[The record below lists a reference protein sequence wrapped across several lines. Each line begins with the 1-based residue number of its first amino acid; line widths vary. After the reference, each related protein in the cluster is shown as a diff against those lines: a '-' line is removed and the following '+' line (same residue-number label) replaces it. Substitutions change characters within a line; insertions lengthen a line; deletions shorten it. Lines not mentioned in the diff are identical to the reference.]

1 MLSCRGSDNDP
12 RSCGEMINNDRLWNN
27 LMTLGEIG
35 KHPDGGI
42 TRLAFTKE
50 DRYAISVVG
59 ALMKEAGLAVRE
71 DEVGNLI
78 GRREG
83 ENPNAPAVLI
93 GSHLDSVFNGGIFD
107 GSLGVL
113 AGIEVLQSMKEHGI
127 STKHPIEVC
136 VFRDEEGC
144 RFNFSLL
151 GSRGMAGTLQ
161 SENLGYKDNDGISLA
176 EAMSG
181 CGMNPEGF
189 SRAARRSDDVLA
201 YLELHVEQGK
211 VLECANL
218 PIGIVTGIASS
229 LRLMVTVIGKADH
242 AGATPMNLR
251 FDALTAAAL
260 IIGVVEKEARATQ
273 SAVGTVG
280 QIHAYPGGINIIP
293 EKVEFTVDLRDV
305 SAEVGQQLE
314 IKILSQAKDICDQR
328 GLTLQVDILQRVPPA
343 PCSPEI
349 INILADSCRELGITE
364 LQMPSG
370 AGHDAM
376 QMVNLC
382 PIGMI
387 FIRSQNG
394 ISHHP
399 AEWSTPEDCAM
410 GAQVLYQAVLKLAK

>member
-1 MLSCRGSDNDP
+1 
-12 RSCGEMINNDRLWNN
+12 MINADRLWKN
-27 LMTLGEIG
+27 LLDIGEIG
-35 KHPDGGI
+35 KNPDGGI

-50 DRYAISVVG
+50 DRQAIKMVE
-59 ALMKEAGLAVRE
+59 ALMKEAGLAVHE

-78 GRREG
+78 GRKEG
-83 ENPNAPAVLI
+83 EDSNAPAVLI

-113 AGIEVLQSMKEHGI
+113 AGIEVLQSMKENGI
-127 STKHPIEVC
+127 STKHPIEVY

-151 GSRGMAGTLQ
+151 GSRGMSGTLKL
-161 SENLGYKDNDGISLA
+161 ENLEYRDNEGISLA
-176 EAMSG
+176 EAMKS
-181 CGMNPEGF
+181 CGMNPKEF
-189 SRAARRSDDVLA
+189 FKASRRPDEIKA

-211 VLECANL
+211 VLECENL
-218 PIGIVTGIASS
+218 QVGVVTGIASS
-229 LRLMVTVIGKADH
+229 LRLMVTVTGKADH

-251 FDALTAAAL
+251 FDALAAAAQ
-260 IIGVVEKEARATQ
+260 IIGVVEKETRATK

-293 EKVEFTVDLRDV
+293 GRVEFTVDLRDV
-305 SAEVGQQLE
+305 SIKVAQQLE
-314 IKILSQAKDICDQR
+314 KSILSQAEDICTQR
-328 GLTLQVDILQRVPPA
+328 GLKLEVDFLQRVPPA

-349 INILADSCRELGITE
+349 IDTIAESCRELGIKE
-364 LQMPSG
+364 LHLPSG

-376 QMVNLC
+376 QVVNLC

-387 FIRSQNG
+387 FVRSQNG

-399 AEWSTPEDCAM
+399 AEWSTPEDCTA
-410 GAQVLYQAVLKLAK
+410 GAKVLYQTVLKLAE

>member
-1 MLSCRGSDNDP
+1 MLSCKGSDNNP
-12 RSCGEMINNDRLWNN
+12 IGSEARINKDRLWNN
-27 LMTLGEIG
+27 LMTVGEIG

-50 DRYAISVVG
+50 DRQAISVVG

-93 GSHLDSVFNGGIFD
+93 GSHLDSVFNGGVFD

-113 AGIEVLQSMKEHGI
+113 AGIEVLQTMQENGI

-161 SENLGYKDNDGISLA
+161 LENLGYKDNEGISLA

-181 CGMNPEGF
+181 CGMDPKEFSKASRRPE
-189 SRAARRSDDVLA
+189 DVMA

-211 VLECANL
+211 VLECADL
-218 PIGIVTGIASS
+218 PIGVVTGIAGS
-229 LRLMVTVIGKADH
+229 LRMMVTVTGKADH

-251 FDALTAAAL
+251 FDALTAAAQM
-260 IIGVVEKEARATQ
+260 IGIVETEARATQ

-280 QIHAYPGGINIIP
+280 QIHTYPGGINIIP
-293 EKVEFTVDLRDV
+293 ERVEFTVDLRDV
-305 SAEVGQQLE
+305 SAEVGLQLE
-314 IKILSQAKDICDQR
+314 NRILSQAKDICLQR
-328 GLTLQVDILQRVPPA
+328 GLTLQVEILQRVPPA
-343 PCSPEI
+343 PCSPEL
-349 INILADSCRELGITE
+349 INIIAESCRELGITE

-376 QMVNLC
+376 QIVNLC

-399 AEWSTPEDCAM
+399 AEWSTPEDCAQ
-410 GAQVLYQAVLKLAK
+410 GAQVLYQSVLKLAE

>member
-1 MLSCRGSDNDP
+1 
-12 RSCGEMINNDRLWNN
+12 MINADRLWKN
-27 LMTLGEIG
+27 LLDIGEIG
-35 KHPDGGI
+35 KNPDGGI

-50 DRYAISVVG
+50 DRQAIKMVED
-59 ALMKEAGLAVRE
+59 LMKEAGLAVHE

-78 GRREG
+78 GRKEG
-83 ENPNAPAVLI
+83 EDSNAPAVLI

-113 AGIEVLQSMKEHGI
+113 AGIEVLQSMTENGI
-127 STKHPIEVC
+127 STKHPIEVY

-151 GSRGMAGTLQ
+151 GSRGMSGTLKV
-161 SENLGYKDNDGISLA
+161 ENLEYRDNEGISLA
-176 EAMSG
+176 EAMKS
-181 CGMNPEGF
+181 CGMNPKEF
-189 SRAARRSDDVLA
+189 FKASRRPDEIKA

-211 VLECANL
+211 VLECENL
-218 PIGIVTGIASS
+218 QVGVVTGIASS
-229 LRLMVTVIGKADH
+229 LRLMVTVTGKADH

-251 FDALTAAAL
+251 FDALAAAAQ
-260 IIGVVEKEARATQ
+260 IIGVVEKETRATK

-293 EKVEFTVDLRDV
+293 GRVEFTVDLRDV
-305 SAEVGQQLE
+305 SIKVAQQLE
-314 IKILSQAKDICDQR
+314 KSILSQAEDICTQR
-328 GLTLQVDILQRVPPA
+328 GLKLEVDFLQRVPPA

-349 INILADSCRELGITE
+349 IDTIAESCRELGIEE
-364 LQMPSG
+364 LHLPSG

-376 QMVNLC
+376 QVVNLC

-387 FIRSQNG
+387 FVRSQNG

-399 AEWSTPEDCAM
+399 AEWSTPEDCTA
-410 GAQVLYQAVLKLAK
+410 GAKVLYQTVLKLAE

>member
-1 MLSCRGSDNDP
+1 
-12 RSCGEMINNDRLWNN
+12 MINADRLWKN
-27 LMTLGEIG
+27 LLDIGEIG
-35 KHPDGGI
+35 KNPDGGI

-50 DRYAISVVG
+50 DRQAIKMVE
-59 ALMKEAGLAVRE
+59 ALMKEAGLAVHE

-78 GRREG
+78 GRKEG
-83 ENPNAPAVLI
+83 EDSNAPAVLI

-113 AGIEVLQSMKEHGI
+113 AGIEVLQSMKENGI
-127 STKHPIEVC
+127 STKHPIEVY

-151 GSRGMAGTLQ
+151 GSRGMSGTLKL
-161 SENLGYKDNDGISLA
+161 ENLEYRDNEGISLA
-176 EAMSG
+176 KAMKS
-181 CGMNPEGF
+181 CGMNPKEF
-189 SRAARRSDDVLA
+189 FKASRRPDEIKA

-211 VLECANL
+211 VLECENL
-218 PIGIVTGIASS
+218 QVGVVTGIASS
-229 LRLMVTVIGKADH
+229 LRLMVTVTGKADH

-251 FDALTAAAL
+251 FDALAAAAQ
-260 IIGVVEKEARATQ
+260 IIGVVEKETRATK

-293 EKVEFTVDLRDV
+293 GRVEFTVDLRDV
-305 SAEVGQQLE
+305 SIKVAQQLE
-314 IKILSQAKDICDQR
+314 KSILSQAEDICTQR
-328 GLTLQVDILQRVPPA
+328 GLKLEVDFLQRVPPA

-349 INILADSCRELGITE
+349 IDTIAESCRELGIKE
-364 LQMPSG
+364 LHLPSG

-376 QMVNLC
+376 QVVNLC

-387 FIRSQNG
+387 FVRSQNG

-399 AEWSTPEDCAM
+399 AEWSTPEDCTA
-410 GAQVLYQAVLKLAK
+410 GAKVLYQTVLKLAE

>member
-1 MLSCRGSDNDP
+1 
-12 RSCGEMINNDRLWNN
+12 MINKDRLWNN
-27 LMTLGEIG
+27 LMNLGEIG
-35 KHPDGGI
+35 RNSDGGI

-50 DRYAISVVG
+50 DRQAIRMVG
-59 ALMKEAGLAVRE
+59 DLMKEAGLAVRE

-83 ENPNAPAVLI
+83 EEPNAPVVLI

-113 AGIEVLQSMKEHGI
+113 AGIEVLQSMKENSI

-136 VFRDEEGC
+136 AFRDEEGC

-151 GSRGMAGTLQ
+151 GSRGMTGTLKL
-161 SENLGYKDNDGISLA
+161 ENLGYKDNEGISLT
-176 EAMSG
+176 EAMKD
-181 CGMNPEGF
+181 CGMNPEEF
-189 SRAARRSDDVLA
+189 SKASRRPEEIKG

-218 PIGIVTGIASS
+218 PVGVVTGIASS
-229 LRLMVTVIGKADH
+229 LRLMVTVTGKADH

-251 FDALTAAAL
+251 FDALTAAAQ
-260 IIGVVEKEARATQ
+260 IIGVVEKETRATQ
-273 SAVGTVG
+273 SSVGTVG

-293 EKVEFTVDLRDV
+293 EKVEFTVDMRDV
-305 SAEVGQQLE
+305 SVEVGQQLE
-314 IKILSQAKDICDQR
+314 RRILSQAEDICVQR
-328 GLTLQVDILQRVPPA
+328 GLTLQVDILQRNPPA
-343 PCSPEI
+343 PCSPEM
-349 INILADSCRELGITE
+349 INIIAESCQELGIKE
-364 LQMPSG
+364 LHLPSG

-376 QMVNLC
+376 QIVNLC

-399 AEWSTPEDCAM
+399 AEWSTPEDCTV
-410 GAQVLYQAVLKLAK
+410 GAKVLYQAVLKLAE

>member
-1 MLSCRGSDNDP
+1 MLSCKGSDND
-12 RSCGEMINNDRLWNN
+12 SKGCGVMINKERLWNN
-27 LMTLGEIG
+27 LMTLGKIG

-50 DRYAISVVG
+50 DRQSISVVA
-59 ALMKEAGLAVRE
+59 ALMKEAGLAVHE

-83 ENPNAPAVLI
+83 ESESAPAVLI

-107 GSLGVL
+107 GSLGIL
-113 AGIEVLQSMKEHGI
+113 AGIEVVQTMQENNI
-127 STKHPIEVC
+127 RIKHPIEVC

-161 SENLGYKDNDGISLA
+161 SENLGYKDGEGISLA
-176 EAMSG
+176 EAMRG
-181 CGMNPEGF
+181 CGMDPEGF
-189 SRAARRSDDVLA
+189 SKASRRPDEVKG

-211 VLECANL
+211 VLECADL
-218 PIGIVTGIASS
+218 PIGVVTGIAGS
-229 LRLMVTVIGKADH
+229 LRMMVTVTGKADH

-251 FDALTAAAL
+251 FDALTAAAQMIG
-260 IIGVVEKEARATQ
+260 IIETEARATQ

-293 EKVEFTVDLRDV
+293 ERVEFTVDLRDV

-314 IKILSQAKDICDQR
+314 ETILSQAKDICLQR

-343 PCSPEI
+343 PCSPEM
-349 INILADSCRELGITE
+349 INIISESCRELGITE

-399 AEWSTPEDCAM
+399 AEWSSPVDCAM
-410 GAQVLYQAVLKLAK
+410 GAQVLYQAVLKLAE